1 MKDVLSHIHL
11 LILLVLLCIACQTE
25 SEEESYVVGVSQCTL
40 EGTWRQSMLLDMQ
53 VKASEYPNLSLLVEN
68 AADSSALQVEQI
80 RSLIERK
87 VDLLIVSANEAE
99 PVTQKKPASSQ
110 SAAQEVPA
118 GEKANADEDSEP
130 NLFAALTSNGEP
142 AAKPAKT
149 TQDAPKQVS
158 LFDKPP
164 IFSYGG
170 AKEEIK
176 DASITFEELRI
187 AKSDDFPE
195 LAEGKKV
202 SWTVTYGK
210 VTKYISDPK
219 GTAIAG
225 VKEEIEKSKS
235 FLDALKKA
243 AKEKDRSPD
252 CLVTPKVTA
261 QSKGIASYKGVFAT
275 VEDAQASDKSIC
287 LIPSRDGRI
296 YELRKTEMGD
306 FIAPKHKI
314 VDFSAVRAGFTP
326 ALPLIPR
333 ELIGQ
338 IISFFRCFMNEYEEF
353 EALAHIYWDKEQE
366 EYTVF
371 IPRQRV
377 SKARV
382 DADLRGSALPEERFI
397 HYADIHSHNSMAA
410 KFSYTDDADERA
422 TRLYFVVGHLDRFYP
437 TITARMSCGGTYQ
450 EIDPSLVLEG
460 VGADFPTE
468 WLDQVERCG
477 AKEPPAKGCQR
488 SHWSDLLFGLPEVVL
503 G

>member
-1 MKDVLSHIHL
+1 MSEFGNTLDFSELEDSDL
-11 LILLVLLCIACQTE
+11 DIAAIFGDPGAAE
-25 SEEESYVVGVSQCTL
+25 AVPPPAPEP
-40 EGTWRQSMLLDMQ
+40 
-53 VKASEYPNLSLLVEN
+53 ASEP
-68 AADSSALQVEQI
+68 QK
-80 RSLIERK
+80 IE
-87 VDLLIVSANEAE
+87 DTMPEAE
-99 PVTQKKPASSQ
+99 PTYQVKPAPAQ
-110 SAAQEVPA
+110 SAEQEAPDE
-118 GEKANADEDSEP
+118 EKADANEDGEP
-130 NLFAALTSNGEP
+130 NLFAALTSKDEQTS
-142 AAKPAKT
+142 KPAKS
-149 TQDAPKQVS
+149 TQDAPRQVS

-176 DASITFEELRI
+176 DASMTFEELRI
-187 AKSDDFPE
+187 AKADDFPE
-195 LAEGKKV
+195 LGEGKKV
-202 SWTVTYGK
+202 SWSVTYGK
-210 VTKYISDPK
+210 VSKLISDPK
-219 GTAIAG
+219 GTTIAG
-225 VKEEIEKSKS
+225 VKEEIEKSKA

-287 LIPSRDGRI
+287 LIPARDGRI
-296 YELRKTEMGD
+296 YELRKTEMGE

-338 IISFFRCFMNEYEEF
+338 IISFFRCFMNEHEEF
-353 EALAHIYWDKEQE
+353 EALAHIYWDKEQG

-371 IPRQRV
+371 VPRQRV

-422 TRLYFVVGHLDRFYP
+422 TRLYFVVGHLERFYP
-437 TITARMSCGGTYQ
+437 TITARMSCGGTFQ

-460 VGADFPTE
+460 VGAEFPTE

-477 AKEPPAKGCQR
+477 TAEQPAKVSQR
-488 SHWSDLLFGLPEVVL
+488 SHWSDLLFGLPEVML

>member
-1 MKDVLSHIHL
+1 MSEFGNAFDFPELEDSDL
-11 LILLVLLCIACQTE
+11 DIAAIFGDPVPAVAAPPPAAGAVDRPE
-25 SEEESYVVGVSQCTL
+25 STRD
-40 EGTWRQSMLLDMQ
+40 T
-53 VKASEYPNLSLLVEN
+53 AP
-68 AADSSALQVEQI
+68 AAEQ
-80 RSLIERK
+80 
-87 VDLLIVSANEAE
+87 AA
-99 PVTQKKPASSQ
+99 QKKPD
-110 SAAQEVPA
+110 AAQNMEQEISD
-118 GEKANADEDSEP
+118 GEKANAAEDDKDSEP

-195 LAEGKKV
+195 LGEGKKV
-202 SWTVTYGK
+202 SWSVTYGK
-210 VTKYISDPK
+210 VNKLISDPK
-219 GTAIAG
+219 GTTIAG
-225 VKEEIEKSKS
+225 VKEEIEKSKA

-243 AKEKDRSPD
+243 AKDKDRSPD

-261 QSKGIASYKGVFAT
+261 QSKGIASYKGVFTT
-275 VEDAQASDKSIC
+275 VEDAQASDKTIC

-333 ELIGQ
+333 KLIGQ
-338 IISFFRCFMNEYEEF
+338 IISFFRCFMNEHEEF
-353 EALAHIYWDKEQE
+353 EAMAHIYWDKEQE
-366 EYTVF
+366 EYTAF

-377 SKARV
+377 SKV
-382 DADLRGSALPEERFI
+382 HIDADLRGSALPEERYI

-410 KFSYTDDADERA
+410 KFSYIDDEDERA

-437 TITARMSCGGTYQ
+437 SITARMSCGGSYQ

-460 VGADFPTE
+460 VGEEFPTE

-477 AKEPPAKGCQR
+477 VEEPSEKVRRRP
-488 SHWSDLLFGLPEVVL
+488 HWSDLLLGLPEAVL

>member
-1 MKDVLSHIHL
+1 MSEFGNAFDFPELEDGDL
-11 LILLVLLCIACQTE
+11 DIAAIFGDPGAAAAVPPPAPE
-25 SEEESYVVGVSQCTL
+25 P
-40 EGTWRQSMLLDMQ
+40 
-53 VKASEYPNLSLLVEN
+53 ASEPKKAED
-68 AADSSALQVEQI
+68 AAPA
-80 RSLIERK
+80 
-87 VDLLIVSANEAE
+87 AE
-99 PVTQKKPASSQ
+99 PAAQKKPAPAQ
-110 SAAQEVPA
+110 SAEQESPA
-118 GEKANADEDSEP
+118 GEKADADEGGEP
-130 NLFAALTSNGEP
+130 DMFAALAPKEDP
-142 AAKPAKT
+142 APKPAKS

-164 IFSYGG
+164 IFSYSG

-176 DASITFEELRI
+176 DPSITFEELRI
-187 AKSDDFPE
+187 AKADDFPE

-210 VTKYISDPK
+210 VTKFISDPK
-219 GTAIAG
+219 GTTIAG
-225 VKEEIEKSKS
+225 VKEEIEKSKT
-235 FLDALKKA
+235 FLDGLKKT

-261 QSKGIASYKGVFAT
+261 QSKGIAPYKGVFAT
-275 VEDAQASDKSIC
+275 VKDAQASDKPIC

-338 IISFFRCFMNEYEEF
+338 IISFFRCFMNEREEF

-377 SKARV
+377 SKARI
-382 DADLRGSALPEERFI
+382 DADLRGSALPEERYI

-410 KFSYTDDADERA
+410 KFSYTDDEDEKA

-460 VGADFPTE
+460 VGEEFPPE

-477 AKEPPAKGCQR
+477 AAEPPEKMR
-488 SHWSDLLFGLPEVVL
+488 RRPHWSDLLLGLPEAVL

>member
-1 MKDVLSHIHL
+1 MSEFGNAFDFPELEDSDL
-11 LILLVLLCIACQTE
+11 DIAAIFGDPGAAAAVPPPAPE
-25 SEEESYVVGVSQCTL
+25 PPSEPE
-40 EGTWRQSMLLDMQ
+40 
-53 VKASEYPNLSLLVEN
+53 KAEDAEP
-68 AADSSALQVEQI
+68 
-80 RSLIERK
+80 
-87 VDLLIVSANEAE
+87 EAE
-99 PVTQKKPASSQ
+99 PVTQKKSASSQ

-210 VTKYISDPK
+210 VTKLISDPK
-219 GTAIAG
+219 GTTIAG
-225 VKEEIEKSKS
+225 TKEEIEKSKT
-235 FLDALKKA
+235 FLDGLKKA

-275 VEDAQASDKSIC
+275 VKDAQASDKPIC
-287 LIPSRDGRI
+287 LIPSRDGRS

-338 IISFFRCFMNEYEEF
+338 IISFFRCFMNEHEEF

-366 EYTVF
+366 KYTVF

-377 SKARV
+377 SKARI
-382 DADLRGSALPEERFI
+382 DADLRGSALPEERYI

-410 KFSYTDDADERA
+410 KFSYTDDEDEKA

-460 VGADFPTE
+460 VGEEFPPE

-477 AKEPPAKGCQR
+477 AAEPPER
-488 SHWSDLLFGLPEVVL
+488 VRRRPHWSDLLLGLPEAVL

>member
-1 MKDVLSHIHL
+1 MSEFGNAFDFSEMEDGDLD
-11 LILLVLLCIACQTE
+11 IAAIFGDPGAAA
-25 SEEESYVVGVSQCTL
+25 VVSPP
-40 EGTWRQSMLLDMQ
+40 
-53 VKASEYPNLSLLVEN
+53 AP
-68 AADSSALQVEQI
+68 
-80 RSLIERK
+80 
-87 VDLLIVSANEAE
+87 E
-99 PVTQKKPASSQ
+99 PVIEPKKAEDAVSETEPAARKKPAPAQ
-110 SAAQEVPA
+110 SAEQEAPA
-118 GEKANADEDSEP
+118 GEKANADEDGEP
-130 NLFAALTSNGEP
+130 DLFAVLAPKSEAVPN
-142 AAKPAKT
+142 AAAS
-149 TQDAPKQVS
+149 TQTAPKQIS

-170 AKEEIK
+170 AKEEIT
-176 DASITFEELRI
+176 DATMTFEELRI
-187 AKSDDFPE
+187 TKADDFPE
-195 LAEGKKV
+195 LGEGKKV
-202 SWTVTYGK
+202 SWSVTYGK

-219 GTAIAG
+219 GTTIAG
-225 VKEEIEKSKS
+225 IKEEIEKSKA

-243 AKEKDRSPD
+243 SKDKDRNPD
-252 CLVTPKVTA
+252 CLVTPKLTA

-275 VEDAQASDKSIC
+275 VEAARASDKAIC

-296 YELRKTEMGD
+296 YEMRKTEMGD

-338 IISFFRCFMNEYEEF
+338 IISFFRCFMNEREEF

-377 SKARV
+377 SKAHI
-382 DADLRGSALPEERFI
+382 DADLRDSALPEERYI

-410 KFSYTDDADERA
+410 KFSCIDDEDERA

-437 TITARMSCGGTYQ
+437 TITARVSCGGTYQ

-460 VGADFPTE
+460 VGTDFPAE
-468 WLDQVERCG
+468 WLDQVERCAG
-477 AKEPPAKGCQR
+477 NEPTVNIRRRP
-488 SHWSDLLFGLPEVVL
+488 HLSDLLFGLPEAVL

>member
-1 MKDVLSHIHL
+1 M
-11 LILLVLLCIACQTE
+11 
-25 SEEESYVVGVSQCTL
+25 SEF
-40 EGTWRQSMLLDMQ
+40 
-53 VKASEYPNLSLLVEN
+53 EN
-68 AADSSALQVEQI
+68 AFDFSEPEDDELDIAAIFGDPVPAVAAPPPAAGAVDMPESTRDTAPAAEQ
-80 RSLIERK
+80 
-87 VDLLIVSANEAE
+87 AA
-99 PVTQKKPASSQ
+99 QKKPD
-110 SAAQEVPA
+110 AAQNMEQKTSD
-118 GEKANADEDSEP
+118 GEKANADEDDEDSESD
-130 NLFAALTSNGEP
+130 LFAALASKGEP
-142 AAKPAKT
+142 AFKPTKS
-149 TQDAPKQVS
+149 TQDTPRQVS

-170 AKEEIK
+170 AKETIK
-176 DASITFEELRI
+176 DASMTFEELRI
-187 AKSDDFPE
+187 AKADDFPE
-195 LAEGKKV
+195 LGEGKKV
-202 SWTVTYGK
+202 SWSVTYGK
-210 VTKYISDPK
+210 VNKLISDPK
-219 GTAIAG
+219 GTTIAG
-225 VKEEIEKSKS
+225 VKEEIEKSKA

-243 AKEKDRSPD
+243 AKDKDRSPD

-261 QSKGIASYKGVFAT
+261 QSKGIASYKGVFTT
-275 VEDAQASDKSIC
+275 VEDAKASDKTIC

-338 IISFFRCFMNEYEEF
+338 IISFFRCFMNEREEF

-377 SKARV
+377 SKARI
-382 DADLRGSALPEERFI
+382 DADLRGSALPEERYI

-410 KFSYTDDADERA
+410 KFSYTDDEDEKA

-450 EIDPSLVLEG
+450 EIDPSQVLEG
-460 VGADFPTE
+460 VGDDFPPE

-477 AKEPPAKGCQR
+477 ATEVPEKVRRHP
-488 SHWSDLLFGLPEVVL
+488 HWSDLLFGLPEAVL

>member
-1 MKDVLSHIHL
+1 MSEFGNAFDFSELEDDGLDIAAIFGDPGTAAAAPPPVPEAVNRPESTKDTPL
-11 LILLVLLCIACQTE
+11 
-25 SEEESYVVGVSQCTL
+25 
-40 EGTWRQSMLLDMQ
+40 
-53 VKASEYPNLSLLVEN
+53 
-68 AADSSALQVEQI
+68 AAEQ
-80 RSLIERK
+80 
-87 VDLLIVSANEAE
+87 AA
-99 PVTQKKPASSQ
+99 QKKPDP
-110 SAAQEVPA
+110 AQNMEQETSD
-118 GEKANADEDSEP
+118 GEKANADGDSEP
-130 NLFAALTSNGEP
+130 DLFAALSLKGEP
-142 AAKPAKT
+142 APAPVRST
-149 TQDAPKQVS
+149 RDAPKQVS

-176 DASITFEELRI
+176 DASMTFEELRI
-187 AKSDDFPE
+187 AKADDFPE
-195 LAEGKKV
+195 LGEGKKV
-202 SWTVTYGK
+202 SWSVTYGK
-210 VTKYISDPK
+210 VNKLISDPK
-219 GTAIAG
+219 GTTIAG
-225 VKEEIEKSKS
+225 VKEEIEKSKA

-243 AKEKDRSPD
+243 AKDKDRSPD

-261 QSKGIASYKGVFAT
+261 QSKGIASYKGVFTT
-275 VEDAQASDKSIC
+275 VEDAKASDKTIC

-333 ELIGQ
+333 KLIGQ
-338 IISFFRCFMNEYEEF
+338 IISFFRCFMSEHEEF
-353 EALAHIYWDKEQE
+353 EAMAHIYWDKERE
-366 EYTVF
+366 EYTAF

-377 SKARV
+377 SKAHI
-382 DADLRGSALPEERFI
+382 DADLRGSALPEERYI

-410 KFSYTDDADERA
+410 KFSYIDDEDERA

-437 TITARMSCGGTYQ
+437 SITARMSCGGSYQ

-460 VGADFPTE
+460 VGEEFPTE

-477 AKEPPAKGCQR
+477 VEEPSEKVRRRP
-488 SHWSDLLFGLPEVVL
+488 HWSDLLLGLPEAVL